1 MLKKEMPLVSIV
13 IPVYNGSNY
22 LAEAVESALNQTYEN
37 CEILVIN
44 DGSNDDG
51 ATEGIA
57 KSYGNKIRY
66 YEKENGGVASALNL
80 GIREMKGEY
89 FSWLSHDDIYYP
101 DKVKKE
107 VEAILASGDVTTLVQ
122 AEYEFYHMGS
132 KTYTPTDFHK
142 YYDVKEI
149 TNSIF
154 SVMQLQFHACSA
166 LIHKS
171 HFERVGIFD
180 ESLRTLQDIDMWFR
194 IFRGQK
200 SLFLPEILHIVREH
214 EEAGSN
220 TISCYEEEQGKT
232 YLKMVKALDYHE
244 MEEVFGN
251 APAFLCRIA
260 GYLKSYKRTL
270 EYEEMKKYLLDVPK
284 NRIEEEET
292 SIAQFREYLKKIS
305 GGKEKEIA
313 IFGAGHYGL
322 RIKYELESR
331 GIEPKYFIDNN
342 PSKWGQI
349 IDGILCVSMEEARK
363 EKENLLIVL
372 AQRNFTLGLKQVEE
386 AGFSHYITK
395 QSLDAKIL
403 HTLPAMSRIKEWI
416 G

>member
-1 MLKKEMPLVSIV
+1 MLKKDMPLVSIV

-149 TNSIF
+149 TNSFF

-171 HFERVGIFD
+171 HFERVGMFD
-180 ESLRTLQDIDMWFR
+180 ESLRAIQDIDMWFR

-200 SLFLPEILHIVREH
+200 SLFLPEVLHIVREH
-214 EEAGSN
+214 GEAGSSIMDGFN
-220 TISCYEEEQGKT
+220 EEQGRI
-232 YLKMVKALDYHE
+232 YLKLVQSMNYLE
-244 MEEVFGN
+244 MEEVFGSVS
-251 APAFLCRIA
+251 AFLCRIA
-260 GYLKSYKRTL
+260 GHIKSY
-270 EYEEMKKYLLDVPK
+270 
-284 NRIEEEET
+284 NRMMD
-292 SIAQFREYLKKIS
+292 A
-305 GGKEKEIA
+305 
-313 IFGAGHYGL
+313 
-322 RIKYELESR
+322 
-331 GIEPKYFIDNN
+331 
-342 PSKWGQI
+342 
-349 IDGILCVSMEEARK
+349 LCR
-363 EKENLLIVL
+363 
-372 AQRNFTLGLKQVEE
+372 
-386 AGFSHYITK
+386 H
-395 QSLDAKIL
+395 
-403 HTLPAMSRIKEWI
+403 H
-416 G
+416 

>member
-1 MLKKEMPLVSIV
+1 MPLVSII

-44 DGSNDDG
+44 DGSNDNG
-51 ATEGIA
+51 ATRQIA
-57 KSYGNKIRY
+57 ESYGNRIKY

-80 GIREMKGEY
+80 GIREMKGDY

-107 VEAILASGDVTTLVQ
+107 VEAILESGDVTTLVQ

-142 YYDVKEI
+142 YYDVEEI
-149 TNSIF
+149 TNSVF

-166 LIHKS
+166 LVHRS
-171 HFERVGIFD
+171 HFERVGMFD

-194 IFRGQK
+194 IFRHQK

-220 TISCYEEEQGKT
+220 TIECYEEEQGKT
-232 YLKMVKALDYHE
+232 YLNLVKSLDYCE

-251 APAFLCRIA
+251 ASAFLCRIL
-260 GYLKSYKRTL
+260 GYLKSYKRIL
-270 EYEEMKKYLLDVPK
+270 EYEQVKKYLLDAPMGSM
-284 NRIEEEET
+284 EEEET
-292 SIAQFREYLKKIS
+292 LLEQFRVYLKNVS
-305 GGKEKEIA
+305 GGLEKKIA
-313 IFGAGHYGL
+313 IFGSGHYGL

-331 GIEPKYFIDNN
+331 LIKPKYFIDNN
-342 PSKWGQI
+342 PAKWGTM
-349 IDGILCVSMEEARK
+349 IDGILCISMEEAIK
-363 EKENLLIVL
+363 EKEDLLIVL

-386 AGFSHYITK
+386 AGFLYYTTK

-403 HTLPAMSRIKEWI
+403 HTLPAMSRREEWM

>member
-1 MLKKEMPLVSIV
+1 MVNKDMPLVSII

-22 LAEAVESALNQTYEN
+22 LKDAIESALNQTYER
-37 CEILVIN
+37 CEIIVIN
-44 DGSNDDG
+44 DGSKDDG
-51 ATEGIA
+51 ATEQIA

-107 VEAILASGDVTTLVQ
+107 VEAILASGDITNLVQ

-171 HFERVGIFD
+171 HFERVGTFD
-180 ESLRTLQDIDMWFR
+180 ESLRAIQDIDMWFR

-200 SLFLPEILHIVREH
+200 SLFLPEVLHIVREH
-214 EEAGSN
+214 GEAGSSTMDGFN
-220 TISCYEEEQGKT
+220 EEQGRI
-232 YLKMVKALDYHE
+232 YLKLVKSMDYQE
-244 MEEVFGN
+244 MIDVFGSV
-251 APAFLCRIA
+251 PVFLCRIA
-260 GYLKSYKRTL
+260 AHIKSYYRTTEFKQMQEMLRNIPKDDL
-270 EYEEMKKYLLDVPK
+270 EEVSLQKFHSYICKL
-284 NRIEEEET
+284 
-292 SIAQFREYLKKIS
+292 S
-305 GGKEKEIA
+305 GGEKKEIA
-313 IFGAGHYGL
+313 IFGAGQYGI

-331 GIEPKYFIDNN
+331 LIKPKYFIDNKHFATRWLFN
-342 PSKWGQI
+342 K
-349 IDGILCVSMEEARK
+349 
-363 EKENLLIVL
+363 
-372 AQRNFTLGLKQVEE
+372 
-386 AGFSHYITK
+386 Y
-395 QSLDAKIL
+395 
-403 HTLPAMSRIKEWI
+403 
-416 G
+416 

>member
-1 MLKKEMPLVSIV
+1 MPLVSIV

-149 TNSIF
+149 TNSFF

-171 HFERVGIFD
+171 HFERVGMFD
-180 ESLRTLQDIDMWFR
+180 ESLRAIQDIDMWFR

-200 SLFLPEILHIVREH
+200 SLFLPEVLHIVREH
-214 EEAGSN
+214 GEAGSSIMDGFN
-220 TISCYEEEQGKT
+220 EEQGRI
-232 YLKMVKALDYHE
+232 YLKLVQSMNYLE
-244 MEEVFGN
+244 MEEVFGSVS
-251 APAFLCRIA
+251 AFLCRIA
-260 GYLKSYKRTL
+260 GHIKSYNRMMEFKKML
-270 EYEEMKKYLLDVPK
+270 EMLKDIPK
-284 NRIEEEET
+284 NDLEEA
-292 SIAQFREYLKKIS
+292 SLQKLYDYIREIS
-305 GGKEKEIA
+305 GGEKKEIA
-313 IFGAGHYGL
+313 IFGAGQYGI
-322 RIKYELESR
+322 RMKFELESR
-331 GIEPKYFIDNN
+331 LIKPKYFIDNN
-342 PSKWGQI
+342 PAKWGQN
-349 IDGILCVSMEEARK
+349 IDGMLCISMEEAIK

-386 AGFSHYITK
+386 AGFSYYTTK

-403 HTLPAMSRIKEWI
+403 HTIPAMSRREEWI
-416 G
+416 GLV

>member
-1 MLKKEMPLVSIV
+1 MPLVSIV

-22 LAEAVESALNQTYEN
+22 LAEAVESALNQTYEH
-37 CEILVIN
+37 CEIIVIN
-44 DGSNDDG
+44 DGSEDDG

-101 DKVKKE
+101 GKVKKE

-142 YYDVKEI
+142 YYDVEEI
-149 TNSIF
+149 TNSVF

-166 LIHKS
+166 LVHRS
-171 HFERVGIFD
+171 HFERVGMFD
-180 ESLRTLQDIDMWFR
+180 ESLRAIQDIDMWFR

-200 SLFLPEILHIVREH
+200 SLFLPEVLHIVREH
-214 EEAGSN
+214 EEAGSSTMN
-220 TISCYEEEQGKT
+220 GFNEEQGRI
-232 YLKMVKALDYHE
+232 YLKLVKSMDDQE
-244 MEEVFGN
+244 IEKVFGN
-251 APAFLCRIA
+251 KSAFLCRIA
-260 GYLKSYKRTL
+260 AHIKSYHRTL
-270 EYEEMKKYLLDVPK
+270 EFEEMQQMLRDIPNDDLEKVSLQKFHDD
-284 NRIEEEET
+284 I
-292 SIAQFREYLKKIS
+292 KKIS
-305 GGKEKEIA
+305 GGEDKPIA
-313 IFGAGHYGL
+313 IFGAGQYGI

-331 GIEPKYFIDNN
+331 LVKPKYFIDNN
-342 PSKWGQI
+342 PTKWGTT
-349 IDGILCVSMEEARK
+349 IDGILCISMEEAIK
-363 EKENLLIVL
+363 EKEDLLIVL

-386 AGFSHYITK
+386 AGFSYYTTK

-403 HTLPAMSRIKEWI
+403 HTLPAMSRREEWMV
-416 G
+416 